1 MKPRIWAILLA
12 FFVLAG
18 ACLAKQAPITDDSL
32 YNQVKIKLAGDQ
44 VVKGGGLDVDVKD
57 GVVTLGGSV
66 ENPQQKERAEKL
78 VKKMKGVKQVVNKIT
93 LRK

>member
-1 MKPRIWAILLA
+1 MKSRICAILLA
-12 FFVLAG
+12 FVVLAV
-18 ACLAKQAPITDDSL
+18 ACLAKQEPVTDDSL

-44 VVKGGGLDVDVKD
+44 VVKGGGLDVDVKE
-57 GVVTLGGSV
+57 GVVTLSGSV
-66 ENPQQKERAEKL
+66 ETVQQKERAEKL